1 MTTEYVGPFKKEY
14 YAITVDGYEVPYVEG
29 RKDSNGQWSLLL
41 DGRFSIDVTEDELNR
56 WMWILANGMAVAAG
70 YTCHGEGSKPCNRFT
85 RQLIGI
91 SMDAF
96 TELTEQGETDKID
109 LPEAEK

>member
-1 MTTEYVGPFKKEY
+1 MATEYVGPFKKEY

-29 RKDSNGQWSLLL
+29 RKDSKGQWSLLL

-70 YTCHGEGSKPCNRFT
+70 YTHHGEGSKQHNPFT
-85 RQLIGI
+85 RQIVGI
-91 SMDAF
+91 SIDAF
-96 TELTEQGETDKID
+96 DELTALGETDKID
-109 LPEAEK
+109 IPENLE